1 MKTVKAGKVLLILL
15 ILIALNGCA
24 GKDKT
29 KEIVWYIEQG
39 SESWIDSEETYKAI
53 SNERIDAVNE
63 RLKEM
68 KTGLKLV
75 IKQYPRPE
83 SLEGFL

>member
-39 SESWIDSEETYKAI
+39 SESWKH
-53 SNERIDAVNE
+53 
-63 RLKEM
+63 
-68 KTGLKLV
+68 
-75 IKQYPRPE
+75 IKQYLMRE
-83 SLEGFL
+83 LMLLMND